1 LSAEL
6 GKEGFSC
13 VVLHPGWVQTDMG
26 GANATYTTAQSVE
39 GLIKV
44 IEGLDADDN
53 GRFYDFQGQPIPW

>member
-1 LSAEL
+1 
-6 GKEGFSC
+6 
-13 VVLHPGWVQTDMG
+13 MG